1 MCLETFLLTMSCLV
15 ERMTIGLSHPI
26 GHVAQGGLIAGGFC
40 MPSGLGIVGA
50 AAIERTLCCSGGQN
64 LFQVF
69 WDQEVHFF
77 LGKLGSPLPLWHSLQ
92 HIYIYCF
99 SVVSFAHS
107 FSYRVTLFPKHL
119 PEFVLVQDE
128 CCHEVRALSLEEQ
141 RKNFPEQHFATQGK
155 HLGFSFGVLRSMRFA
170 IKRLLFLNRITC
182 AIKTET

>member
-1 MCLETFLLTMSCLV
+1 M

-50 AAIERTLCCSGGQN
+50 AAIERMLCCSGGQN

-92 HIYIYCF
+92 YIYSLQKAKTYMGNPS
-99 SVVSFAHS
+99 SVGRSPKE
-107 FSYRVTLFPKHL
+107 TL
-119 PEFVLVQDE
+119 
-128 CCHEVRALSLEEQ
+128 
-141 RKNFPEQHFATQGK
+141 RKPCL
-155 HLGFSFGVLRSMRFA
+155 LGAWGL
-170 IKRLLFLNRITC
+170 TC
-182 AIKTET
+182 

>member
-1 MCLETFLLTMSCLV
+1 MTRPFVNPETFKKITIRNTIITPLAKPQISKNSCLKNRENFLGVCFPQLNLSLLWMCLETFLLTMSCLV

-92 HIYIYCF
+92 YIYIHIYIYT
-99 SVVSFAHS
+99 
-107 FSYRVTLFPKHL
+107 YIYIYTL
-119 PEFVLVQDE
+119 
-128 CCHEVRALSLEEQ
+128 
-141 RKNFPEQHFATQGK
+141 
-155 HLGFSFGVLRSMRFA
+155 
-170 IKRLLFLNRITC
+170 
-182 AIKTET
+182 